1 MRIEIWADP
10 VCPWAYI
17 GKRRLERALKGWTGE
32 SAEVVWRP
40 YRIDPTAPA
49 VSEPME
55 EVMRDPFVEDALRSC
70 GPEAGDA
77 AGGGELFRMSELAE
91 AEGIEGEWG
100 AAWRA
105 NTHDAHRLLALAE
118 EEGGPAFQDA
128 VAERL
133 LRAHFVEGRDIADHE
148 VLAAIASDAGSV
160 RGGGLSAGAGDR
172 RVRELLLT
180 GKAEGV
186 RTSPTFVVNGMSLS
200 GAQDPELIGDF
211 LVEAAAR
218 RPRELPEEV
227 ERMRRAEALLTL
239 RDPLGTLEL
248 LRPLMDEHGSDRAV
262 RLLAARAYFH
272 SAQLGRA
279 RSALEEL
286 VSDGADDAYA
296 HLLLGRTL
304 KRQGEGESA
313 ERHLRL
319 AAVMDPTLA

>member
-1 MRIEIWADP
+1 MRIEIWADL

-49 VSEPME
+49 VSEPID
-55 EVMRDPFVEDALRSC
+55 EVMRDPFVEEALQSR
-70 GPEAGDA
+70 GPESGAD
-77 AGGGELFRMSELAE
+77 GELFQVSELAA

-100 AAWRA
+100 AVWRA
-105 NTHDAHRLLALAE
+105 NTHDAHRLLVLAE
-118 EEGGPAFQDA
+118 EEGGPALQDA

-148 VLAAIASDAGSV
+148 VLTAIAADAGSG
-160 RGGGLSAGAGDR
+160 RGGELSAGGGDR

-186 RTSPTFVVNGMSLS
+186 STSPTFVVNGMSLT
-200 GAQDPELIGDF
+200 GAQDPALIVDF
-211 LVEAAAR
+211 LTEAADR

-227 ERMRRAEALLTL
+227 ERMRRAEALLAL
-239 RDPLGTLEL
+239 RDPLGALEL
-248 LRPLMDEHGSDRAV
+248 LVPLLDEHGSDRAV
-262 RLLAARAYFH
+262 RLLAARAYFQ

-279 RSALEEL
+279 RRALEEL

-304 KRQGEGESA
+304 RRQGERGLA
-313 ERHLRL
+313 EPHLRL
-319 AAVMDPTLA
+319 AAVMDPDLA

>member
-17 GKRRLERALKGWTGE
+17 GKRRLERALEGWTEG

-40 YRIDPTAPA
+40 YRIDPTAPT
-49 VSEPME
+49 VSEPID
-55 EVMRDPFVEDALRSC
+55 EVMRDPFVEEALRSC
-70 GPEAGDA
+70 GPESGDA
-77 AGGGELFRMSELAE
+77 AEGELFQVSELAA

-118 EEGGPAFQDA
+118 EEGGPALQGE

-133 LRAHFVEGRDIADHE
+133 LRAHFVEGRDIADHA
-148 VLAAIASDAGSV
+148 VLAAIAADAGSG
-160 RGGGLSAGAGDR
+160 RGGELSADSGDR
-172 RVRELLLT
+172 RVRELLLI

-186 RTSPTFVVNGMSLS
+186 RTSPTFVVNGMSLT
-200 GAQDPELIGDF
+200 GAQDPALIVDF
-211 LVEAAAR
+211 LTEAAAR

-227 ERMRRAEALLTL
+227 ERMRRAEALLAL

-248 LRPLMDEHGSDRAV
+248 LGPLMDEHGADPAV

-279 RSALEEL
+279 RRALEEI
-286 VSDGADDAYA
+286 VSEGADDAYA

-304 KRQGEGESA
+304 QRQGERESA
-313 ERHLRL
+313 EPHLRL
-319 AAVMDPTLA
+319 AAVMDPALA